1 MGYEFYTDVLRIWF
15 PEYHDQR
22 EGFWESVLYGI
33 LEGACS
39 ALDIERQ
46 DVDGTLYPYADN
58 PYSPAL
64 VLFDDV
70 PGGAGH
76 VKRIAEKDNLI
87 RALHRTLAILSN
99 CECGGSLAN
108 TSCYGCLRNYTNQ
121 YCHDKL
127 NRGYVIEFIQKLLS
141 ISP

>member
-1 MGYEFYTDVLRIWF
+1 M
-15 PEYHDQR
+15 
-22 EGFWESVLYGI
+22 
-33 LEGACS
+33 
-39 ALDIERQ
+39 
-46 DVDGTLYPYADN
+46 YPYACN

-70 PGGAGH
+70 PGSAGH
-76 VKRIAEKDNLI
+76 VKRIAEKDNLM
-87 RALHRTLAILSN
+87 RTLQRTLAILSR